1 MLTPEYMEKAPQR
14 LVKIF
19 TELEEQII
27 SDISKSIAKNLK
39 LTQDTEY
46 QLKIM
51 QEMGY
56 DLKQIEK
63 EIAKVSK
70 VSQKEIE
77 TLLRNS
83 SELSYNDDR
92 KRYKEGGKNLPPLD
106 NNPKMVDFIEG
117 VITKT
122 KGDLSNITQT
132 MGFVEGKNF
141 KTINNFYKDTLD
153 YAVFQTGS
161 GAYSYQDALYQAVK
175 KLGDSGIR
183 KVDYKSGRAY
193 HIESAVRMNVLTSL
207 NQITGYMSLAN
218 ADMMGQ
224 DLMEIT
230 AHIGARP
237 DHSLWQGRIVSRS
250 GKSDYLS
257 LDDIGYGEVD
267 GFQGVNCRHGWFPF
281 LEGISTP
288 AYTEKQLEDLEG
300 EIIVFDGKEYTAY
313 EASQRQRQ
321 LERAM
326 RHTQRNLIAFEN
338 AGLEDKALSTK
349 IKLKGQ
355 QDLYREFSKTAGI
368 RPKFERTNIYRG

>member
-1 MLTPEYMEKAPQR
+1 
-14 LVKIF
+14 
-19 TELEEQII
+19 
-27 SDISKSIAKNLK
+27 
-39 LTQDTEY
+39 
-46 QLKIM
+46 
-51 QEMGY
+51 
-56 DLKQIEK
+56 
-63 EIAKVSK
+63 
-70 VSQKEIE
+70 
-77 TLLRNS
+77 
-83 SELSYNDDR
+83 
-92 KRYKEGGKNLPPLD
+92 
-106 NNPKMVDFIEG
+106 
-117 VITKT
+117 
-122 KGDLSNITQT
+122 
-132 MGFVEGKNF
+132 
-141 KTINNFYKDTLD
+141 
-153 YAVFQTGS
+153 
-161 GAYSYQDALYQAVK
+161 
-175 KLGDSGIR
+175 
-183 KVDYKSGRAY
+183 
-193 HIESAVRMNVLTSL
+193 NVLTSL
-207 NQITGYMSLAN
+207 NQITGYMSVAN

-250 GKSDYLS
+250 GRSDYLS

-281 LEGISTP
+281 FEGISTP

-338 AGLEDKALSTK
+338 AGLEDKALSMK

-368 RPKFERTNIYRG
+368 RPKFERANIYRG

>member
-1 MLTPEYMEKAPQR
+1 MEKSPQR
-14 LVKIF
+14 IVKLF
-19 TELEEQII
+19 TRLEEQLIV
-27 SDISKSIAKNLK
+27 DISKSIAKNLK

-63 EIAKVSK
+63 EIARVSEAAE
-70 VSQKEIE
+70 KEVE
-77 TLLRNS
+77 ALLRNS

-92 KRYKEGGKNLPPLD
+92 KRYKEGGKSLPPLD
-106 NNPKMVDFIEG
+106 NNPKMVDFIES

-132 MGFVEGKNF
+132 TGFIENRRF
-141 KTINNFYKDTLD
+141 KTINNFYRDTLD
-153 YAVFQTGS
+153 YTVFQTGS

-183 KVDYKSGRAY
+183 KIDYKSGRAY
-193 HIESAVRMNVLTSL
+193 HIESSTRMNILTSL
-207 NQITGYMSLAN
+207 NQITGYMSIAN

-230 AHIGARP
+230 AHMGARP
-237 DHSLWQGRIVSRS
+237 DHALWQGKIVSRS
-250 GKSDYLS
+250 GRSGYLS
-257 LDDIGYGEVD
+257 LEDIGYGEVD

-281 LEGISTP
+281 FEGISTP
-288 AYTEKQLEDLEG
+288 VYTEKQLEELDG
-300 EIIVFDGKEYTAY
+300 EPIVFDGKKYTTY
-313 EASQRQRQ
+313 EVTQRQRQ
-321 LERAM
+321 LERMM
-326 RHTQRNLIAFEN
+326 RHTQRNLIAFES
-338 AGLEDKALSTK
+338 AGLEDKALSMK

-355 QDLYREFSKTAGI
+355 QDLYRDFSKTAGI
-368 RPKFERTNIYRG
+368 RPKFERANVYR